1 MEWVREFDGQWEP
14 GMDGEQG
21 WAVIVWLGGIEA

>member
-1 MEWVREFDGQWEP
+1 MREFDGQGEP